1 MELGALHRTD
11 ASLPQMVCDVGT
23 GQERTDVCR
32 QGDISRIWRLQFNKR
47 DLQEKK

>member
-32 QGDISRIWRLQFNKR
+32 QRGHKQNK
-47 DLQEKK
+47 EITI